1 MEQGKVL
8 ALQISTQSGQP
19 MSPLEEANAISG
31 VGLEGDRHAER
42 GNPRQVLL
50 MDKETLDMLALTTG
64 VIKENITLEGID
76 LSSVKPGNVF
86 FIGEDVTLE
95 ATGLCEPCGRM
106 DMLRP
111 GLQEALQERR
121 GVLAVVLN
129 GGKLRVG
136 DNVRL
141 EP

>member
-1 MEQGKVL
+1 MQQGSITNLHIARVKETPSDPV
-8 ALQISTQSGQP
+8 Q
-19 MSPLEEANAISG
+19 EATAISG
-31 VGLEGDRHAER
+31 VGLEGDRHAEK

-76 LSSVKPGNVF
+76 LSTVKPGNVF
-86 FIGEDVTLE
+86 FIGDDVTLE

-121 GVLAVVLN
+121 GVLAMVLN

-136 DNVRL
+136 DSVRL